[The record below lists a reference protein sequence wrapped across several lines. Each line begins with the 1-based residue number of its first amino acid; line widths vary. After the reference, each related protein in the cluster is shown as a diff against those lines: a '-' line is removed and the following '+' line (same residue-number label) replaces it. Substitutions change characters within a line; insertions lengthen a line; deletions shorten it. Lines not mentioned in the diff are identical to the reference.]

1 MKNKF
6 WLFSSIFEL
15 IIGLLAVASCIVLMS
30 SGENTLK
37 YLVSLVLCVVFTI
50 SSVVGIIVYKKI

>member
-15 IIGLLAVASCIVLMS
+15 IIGLLAVASCIVLMT
-30 SGENTLK
+30 SGENILK

>member
-15 IIGLLAVASCIVLMS
+15 IIGLLAVASCIVLMT